1 MVLLVFGEAQESR
14 ITGVLVD
21 ASEGGFR
28 VRHPYPGFQQN
39 DVVQFL
45 HPLSEGATRVV
56 WTRALALDFE
66 TGFAYLSASPPD

>member
-39 DVVQFL
+39 DVVLFL
-45 HPLSEGATRVV
+45 HPLSEGA
-56 WTRALALDFE
+56 RALFGPAPWRWTSKPGLR
-66 TGFAYLSASPPD
+66 T